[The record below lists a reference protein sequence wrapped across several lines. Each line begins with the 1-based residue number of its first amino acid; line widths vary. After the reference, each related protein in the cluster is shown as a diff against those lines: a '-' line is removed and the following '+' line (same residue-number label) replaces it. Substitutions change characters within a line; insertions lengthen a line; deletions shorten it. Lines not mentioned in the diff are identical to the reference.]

1 MYDIDTLLG
10 IKKMIQKEI
19 QVAKDNI
26 IYRVDTVENLQYA
39 RGKLNALEALQQD
52 IMNLQKNE
60 E

>member
-19 QVAKDNI
+19 QVAIDNI
-26 IYRVDTVENLQYA
+26 IYSVDTVENLQYA

>member
-19 QVAKDNI
+19 QIAKDNI
-26 IYRVDTVENLQYA
+26 IYSVDTTENLQYA

-52 IMNLQKNE
+52 IMNLQKIE

>member
-26 IYRVDTVENLQYA
+26 IYSVDTVENLQYA

>member
-26 IYRVDTVENLQYA
+26 IYSLDTVENLQYA

>member
-1 MYDIDTLLG
+1 
-10 IKKMIQKEI
+10 MIQKEI

-26 IYRVDTVENLQYA
+26 IYSVDTVENLQYA

>member
-26 IYRVDTVENLQYA
+26 IYSVDTVENLQYA
-39 RGKLNALEALQQD
+39 RGKLNALEALQHD

>member
-19 QVAKDNI
+19 QIAKENI
-26 IYRVDTVENLQYA
+26 IYSVDTTENLQYA

>member
-19 QVAKDNI
+19 HVAKDNI
-26 IYRVDTVENLQYA
+26 IYSVDTVENLQYA

>member
-19 QVAKDNI
+19 QIAKDNI
-26 IYRVDTVENLQYA
+26 IYSVDTTENLQYA

>member
-26 IYRVDTVENLQYA
+26 IYSVDTTENLQYA